1 MLSSYSTRFSR
12 SLKALLVS
20 TTLIT
25 LVACGG
31 DDDDDVDPSASPTPT
46 VAPSVTPTPTMA
58 PTITPTPFPPTP
70 VPDTSP
76 EAFTFTLEQ
85 STYARSAEVLTNTV
99 TIAGINTQAPL
110 VVSAGAEYSIASGDF
125 TTGNTTIAN
134 GQTLQIK
141 TQAGAE
147 FGDEVAITVNVGDYE
162 TSFTVVTVPQDITPE
177 PFSFAAKT
185 DVDLATAYTAS
196 ATITGINDAAPI
208 SVSNGEYAIGD
219 GDFTSAAGTIESGE
233 TVTLKVLSSTNFSTE
248 TAAVLDIGGVKG
260 TLAVTTLAQDIEPDT
275 FSFESVM
282 DADLNTVYSA
292 DAITISGINDAAPIV
307 VADGEYAINDQPF
320 TSEEGTV
327 QAGDN
332 VVLRLTSAATA
343 NTVAMATLTIGGIAN
358 SFSVTTVKDLQAPTA
373 KIAFPPPTAKTANTS
388 VIVRGSA
395 EDNLSEITDLKI
407 FVNGQDSGATIES
420 TDNFATWKTQLDL
433 EEGDNAITIV
443 VTDEA
448 GNVNSE
454 AAAVNMRRE
463 AFANAFPHAGVDFNL
478 SRSIV
483 VDDTT
488 DAPRLL
494 VGRRSIDGKI
504 ISIDLSSGVRTEITI
519 TGLPT
524 DLTITESM
532 ALDKETNAL
541 YVLSTDPGDQ
551 LIFRVDLASM
561 QVTHSLSLADKL
573 TDPNR
578 ISLRRMVVDRETQDQ
593 PRILIAMVYENAIGS
608 VDLDLTKFSV
618 FSSNSLPDSTL
629 PFNEPTDIKLIPG
642 TGRLLATSL
651 ANGQL
656 LEINPESGARR
667 LFADPLLSTE
677 TSVWGS
683 AAALAFDVYHG
694 RNRAIVTGDRND
706 DTLLAVDL
714 ETGATNLFSDFDV
727 NNDFD
732 GNKAITIH
740 PDYDYAFVF
749 DYVVHGI
756 LAVDLVSGQRVI
768 VSKGE

>member
-1 MLSSYSTRFSR
+1 
-12 SLKALLVS
+12 
-20 TTLIT
+20 
-25 LVACGG
+25 
-31 DDDDDVDPSASPTPT
+31 
-46 VAPSVTPTPTMA
+46 MA

-85 STYARSAEVLTNTV
+85 PTYARSAEVLTNTV

-125 TTGNTTIAN
+125 TAGNTTIAN

-147 FGDEVAITVNVGDYE
+147 FSDEVAITVSVGDYE

-177 PFSFAAKT
+177 PFSFAPKT
-185 DVDLATAYTAS
+185 DVDLAMAYTAS

-233 TVTLKVLSSTNFSTE
+233 TVTVKVLSSTNFSTE

-260 TLAVTTLAQDIEPDT
+260 TLAVTTLAQDIEPDA

-388 VIVRGSA
+388 VMVRGSA
-395 EDNLSEITDLKI
+395 EDNLSQITDLKI

-420 TDNFATWKTQLDL
+420 TDNFATWRTQLDL
-433 EEGDNAITIV
+433 LEGDNAITIV

-448 GNVNSE
+448 GNVNTE
-454 AAAVNMRRE
+454 AAAVNMRKE
-463 AFANAFPHAGVDFNL
+463 EYDIPFPHEGTVFDL
-478 SRSIV
+478 SRTV
-483 VDDTT
+483 VLDDTGRN
-488 DAPRLL
+488 PRLL
-494 VGRRSIDGKI
+494 IGRRFYDGKI
-504 ISIDLSSGVRTEITI
+504 RSVDLLTGARSELTI

-524 DLTITESM
+524 DHTITESM

-541 YVLSTDPGDQ
+541 YVLSTAPGDQ
-551 LIFRVDLASM
+551 IIYRVDLASLE
-561 QVTHSLSLADKL
+561 VTHFLSLADKL
-573 TDPNR
+573 TAPDK
-578 ISLRRMVVDRETQDQ
+578 ISLRRMLVDRETQDH
-593 PRILIAMVYENAIGS
+593 PRILIAMVFENAIGS
-608 VDLDLTKFSV
+608 VDLDLTEFSI
-618 FSSNSLPDSTL
+618 FSSNTIPNAAL
-629 PFNEPTDIKLIPG
+629 PFDEPTDIKLVPG
-642 TGRLLATSL
+642 TRRLLATNL
-651 ANGQL
+651 ANGQI
-656 LEINPESGARR
+656 LEIDPDTGTRS
-667 LFADPLLSTE
+667 LFVDAAASTE
-677 TSVWGS
+677 TSSWAS
-683 AAALAFDVYHG
+683 ATAIAFDVYHG
-694 RNRAIVTGDRND
+694 RNRAIFAGYRNN

-714 ETGATNLFSDFDV
+714 ENRAAELFSDLDL
-727 NNDFD
+727 NNDFVE
-732 GNKAITIH
+732 NKAITIH
-740 PDYDYAFVF
+740 PEYDFAFIF
-749 DYVVHGI
+749 DNVEDAI
-756 LAVDLVSGQRVI
+756 FAVDLVSGQRVI
-768 VSKGE
+768 ITKSE

>member
-1 MLSSYSTRFSR
+1 M
-12 SLKALLVS
+12 AP
-20 TTLIT
+20 TTT
-25 LVACGG
+25 
-31 DDDDDVDPSASPTPT
+31 
-46 VAPSVTPTPTMA
+46 

-85 STYARSAEVLTNTV
+85 PTYARSAEVLTNTV

-147 FGDEVAITVNVGDYE
+147 FGDEVAITVSVGDYE

-185 DVDLATAYTAS
+185 DVDLATAYTTS

-233 TVTLKVLSSTNFSTE
+233 TVTVKVFSSTNFSTE

-260 TLAVTTLAQDIEPDT
+260 TLAVTTLAQDIEPDA

-395 EDNLSEITDLKI
+395 EDNLSQITDLKI
-407 FVNGQDSGATIES
+407 FVNGQDSGASIES
-420 TDNFATWKTQLDL
+420 TDNFATWRTQLDL
-433 EEGDNAITIV
+433 LEGDNAITIV

-463 AFANAFPHAGVDFNL
+463 PYANPFPHEGVDFGW
-478 SRSIV
+478 SRTVV

-488 DAPRLL
+488 DSPRLL
-494 VGRRSIDGKI
+494 IGRRYYYDGKI
-504 ISIDLSSGVRTEITI
+504 RSVDLVTGIRTELNI

-524 DLTITESM
+524 DNVSTESM
-532 ALDKETNAL
+532 ALDKKGNAL
-541 YVLSTDPGDQ
+541 YVLSTAPGDQ
-551 LIFRVDLASM
+551 FIYRVDLTSLE
-561 QVTHSLSLADKL
+561 VTHSMALADKL
-573 TDPNR
+573 AEPDR
-578 ISLRRMVVDRETQDQ
+578 FGLRRMVVDRDTHDEG
-593 PRILIAMVYENAIGS
+593 RILIAMIYDNMIGA
-608 VDLDLTKFSV
+608 VDLDLTNFWV
-618 FSSNSLPDSTL
+618 FSSNSMPDAGVALDS
-629 PFNEPTDIKLIPG
+629 PTDIKLVPDAH
-642 TGRLLATSL
+642 RLLVTNS
-651 ANGQL
+651 ANGQI
-656 LEINPESGARR
+656 LEIDPISGFRSI
-667 LFADPLLSTE
+667 FADPAVSTE
-677 TSVWGS
+677 TNTWDK
-683 AAALAFDVYHG
+683 AAGLAFDVYHG
-694 RNRAIVTGDRND
+694 RNRAIVTGYGNR
-706 DTLLAVDL
+706 DTLLAVEL
-714 ETGATNLFSDFDV
+714 NTGATHLFSEMDLNLMFDL
-727 NNDFD
+727 NF
-732 GNKAITIH
+732 GIAIH
-740 PDYDYAFVF
+740 ADYDYLFIYDFVIRTVF
-749 DYVVHGI
+749 
-756 LAVDLVSGQRVI
+756 AVDLESGQRVI
-768 VSKGE
+768 ISKSNDALPR

>member
-1 MLSSYSTRFSR
+1 
-12 SLKALLVS
+12 
-20 TTLIT
+20 
-25 LVACGG
+25 
-31 DDDDDVDPSASPTPT
+31 
-46 VAPSVTPTPTMA
+46 MA

-85 STYARSAEVLTNTV
+85 PTYARSAEVLTNTV

-147 FGDEVAITVNVGDYE
+147 FGDEVAITVSVGDYE

-177 PFSFAAKT
+177 PFSFVAKT
-185 DVDLATAYTAS
+185 DVDLAMAYTAS

-219 GDFTSAAGTIESGE
+219 GDFTSADGTIESGE
-233 TVTLKVLSSTNFSTE
+233 TVTVKVLSSTNFSTE

-395 EDNLSEITDLKI
+395 EDNLSQITDLKI

-420 TDNFATWKTQLDL
+420 TDNFATWQTQLDL
-433 EEGDNAITIV
+433 LEGDNAITVV

-448 GNVNSE
+448 GNVNSA

-463 AFANAFPHAGVDFNL
+463 SFENPFPHEGVDFDA
-478 SRSIV
+478 SRTVV
-483 VDDTT
+483 VDDTQGN
-488 DAPRLL
+488 PRLL
-494 VGRRSIDGKI
+494 IGRRYYDGKI
-504 ISIDLSSGVRTEITI
+504 RSVDLATGVRTELRI

-524 DLTITESM
+524 DRTITESM

-541 YVLSTDPGDQ
+541 YVLSTAPGDQ
-551 LIFRVDLASM
+551 MIYRVDLASM
-561 QVTHSLSLADKL
+561 QVTHALNLADKL
-573 TDPNR
+573 TLPDKF
-578 ISLRRMVVDRETQDQ
+578 SLRRMLVDRVTQDQ
-593 PRILIAMVYENAIGS
+593 PRILIAITYENMIGS
-608 VDLDLTKFSV
+608 VDMDLTEFSV
-618 FSSNSLPDSTL
+618 FSSNTIPDAVLPYL
-629 PFNEPTDIKLIPG
+629 EPTDIKLIPG
-642 TGRLLATSL
+642 TDRLLVTNRVS
-651 ANGQL
+651 GQIF
-656 LEINPESGARR
+656 EVDPDTGART
-667 LFADPLLSTE
+667 LFADPTTSIE
-677 TSVWGS
+677 TSDWDS
-683 AAALAFDVYHG
+683 AAAIAFDVYRG
-694 RNRAIVTGDRND
+694 RNRAIVNAYLTS
-706 DTLLAVDL
+706 DTLLAADL
-714 ETGATNLFSDFDV
+714 DTGATELFSEFDS
-727 NNDFD
+727 NMKLTADYS
-732 GNKAITIH
+732 ITIH
-740 PDYDYAFVF
+740 PDYDFAFIYDLGVHAVF
-749 DYVVHGI
+749 
-756 LAVDLVSGQRVI
+756 AVDLESGQRVI
-768 VSKGE
+768 ISKSNDWSPR

>member
-1 MLSSYSTRFSR
+1 ME
-12 SLKALLVS
+12 
-20 TTLIT
+20 
-25 LVACGG
+25 
-31 DDDDDVDPSASPTPT
+31 
-46 VAPSVTPTPTMA
+46 

-85 STYARSAEVLTNTV
+85 PAYARSAEVLTNTV

-147 FGDEVAITVNVGDYE
+147 FSDEVAITVSVGDYE

-177 PFSFAAKT
+177 PFSFVAKT
-185 DVDLATAYTAS
+185 DVDLAMAYTAS

-233 TVTLKVLSSTNFSTE
+233 TVTVKVLSSTNFSTE

-292 DAITISGINDAAPIV
+292 DAITISGINDAAPIE
-307 VADGEYAINDQPF
+307 VADGEYAINDQAF
-320 TSEEGTV
+320 TSAEGTV
-327 QAGDN
+327 HAGDN

-395 EDNLSEITDLKI
+395 EDNLSQITDLKI
-407 FVNGQDSGATIES
+407 LVNGQDSGVTIES

-433 EEGDNAITIV
+433 FEGDNAITIV

-448 GNVNSE
+448 GNVNTE

-463 AFANAFPHAGVDFNL
+463 AFENSFPHEGVGFDL
-478 SRSIV
+478 TVSIV
-483 VDDTT
+483 LDDTT
-488 DAPRLL
+488 DNPRLL
-494 VGRRSIDGKI
+494 IGRRYLFDGTF
-504 ISIDLSSGVRTEITI
+504 ISVDLATGVRTELTI
-519 TGLPT
+519 KGLPT
-524 DLTITESM
+524 ENTITESIV
-532 ALDKETNAL
+532 LDKQTNAL
-541 YVLSTDPGDQ
+541 YMLSTDPGDQ
-551 LIFRVDLASM
+551 IIYRVDLASL
-561 QVTHSLSLADKL
+561 QVTHSLDLTDKL
-573 TDPNR
+573 TEPNKG
-578 ISLRRMVVDRETQDQ
+578 SLRRMLVDRETQEQ
-593 PRILIAMVYENAIGS
+593 PRILITMTYENAIGA
-608 VDLDLTKFSV
+608 VDLGLTEFSV
-618 FSSNSLPDSTL
+618 FSSNTIPDVALPY
-629 PFNEPTDIKLIPG
+629 EGPTDIKLMPG
-642 TGRLLATSL
+642 SDSLLVTSERT
-651 ANGQL
+651 NQIF
-656 LEINPESGARR
+656 EVDPNTGARS
-667 LFADPLLSTE
+667 LFADPAASTE
-677 TSVWGS
+677 TSVWRS
-683 AAALAFDVYHG
+683 AAAIGFDVYHG
-694 RNRAIVTGDRND
+694 RNRAIATGHGGEDF
-706 DTLLAVDL
+706 LLAVNL
-714 ETGATNLFSDFDV
+714 ETRATKLFSESDL
-727 NNDFD
+727 NMKID
-732 GNKAITIH
+732 GVYAITIH
-740 PDYDYAFVF
+740 PNYDYAFIYSV
-749 DYVVHGI
+749 GGRSL
-756 LAVDLVSGQRVI
+756 LAIDLESGQRVI
-768 VSKGE
+768 ISKSK

>member
-1 MLSSYSTRFSR
+1 M
-12 SLKALLVS
+12 AP
-20 TTLIT
+20 TTT
-25 LVACGG
+25 
-31 DDDDDVDPSASPTPT
+31 
-46 VAPSVTPTPTMA
+46 

-147 FGDEVAITVNVGDYE
+147 FGDEVAITVSVGDYE

-219 GDFTSAAGTIESGE
+219 GDFTSADGTIESGE
-233 TVTLKVLSSTNFSTE
+233 TVTVKVLSSTNFSTE

-292 DAITISGINDAAPIV
+292 DAVTISGINDAAPISV
-307 VADGEYAINDQPF
+307 VDGEYAINGQPF
-320 TSEEGTV
+320 TSAEGTV

-343 NTVAMATLTIGGIAN
+343 NTVAMATLTIGSIAN

-420 TDNFATWKTQLDL
+420 TDNFATWRTQLDL
-433 EEGDNAITIV
+433 LDGDNAITLV

-463 AFANAFPHAGVDFNL
+463 PYANPFPHEGVDFGH
-478 SRSIV
+478 SRSVIL
-483 VDDTT
+483 DDSTGS
-488 DAPRLL
+488 PRLL
-494 VGRRSIDGKI
+494 IGRTFYDGTIRSV
-504 ISIDLSSGVRTEITI
+504 DLATGVRTELTI

-524 DLTITESM
+524 DRISTECM
-532 ALDKETNAL
+532 ALDKKGGAL
-541 YVLSTDPGDQ
+541 YVVSTPPADRF
-551 LIFRVDLASM
+551 IYRVDLATL
-561 QVTHSLSLADKL
+561 QVTHSLDLSDQLMHSGDL
-573 TDPNR
+573 SVRHMT
-578 ISLRRMVVDRETQDQ
+578 VDRSKPDE
-593 PRILIAMVYENAIGS
+593 PRILLAVIYENTIGA
-608 VDLDLTKFSV
+608 LDLNLSEFTV
-618 FSSNSLPDSTL
+618 LSSNTVPDGAQ
-629 PFNEPTDIKLIPG
+629 PFDSPTDIKLVPG
-642 TGRLLATSL
+642 TDRLLVINEGS
-651 ANGQL
+651 GKI
-656 LEINPESGARR
+656 LEVDPNTGARS
-667 LFADPLLSTE
+667 LFADPSASTN
-677 TSVWGS
+677 TNIWNSS
-683 AAALAFDVYHG
+683 NALAFDVYQG
-694 RNRAIVTGDRND
+694 RNRAIVAGYKNH
-706 DTLLAVDL
+706 DTLLAVNL
-714 ETGATNLFSDFDV
+714 ETWVTELFSELELNLGFEA
-727 NNDFD
+727 NL
-732 GNKAITIH
+732 AIEIH
-740 PDYDYAFVF
+740 PDYDYAFIYDLGVLTIF
-749 DYVVHGI
+749 
-756 LAVDLVSGQRVI
+756 AVDLEFGQRVI
-768 VSKGE
+768 ISKSRDWLPR

>member
-1 MLSSYSTRFSR
+1 M
-12 SLKALLVS
+12 AP
-20 TTLIT
+20 TTT
-25 LVACGG
+25 
-31 DDDDDVDPSASPTPT
+31 
-46 VAPSVTPTPTMA
+46 

-147 FGDEVAITVNVGDYE
+147 FGDEVAITVSVGDYE

-185 DVDLATAYTAS
+185 DVDLATAYTTS

-233 TVTLKVLSSTNFSTE
+233 TVTVKVFSSTNFSTE

-260 TLAVTTLAQDIEPDT
+260 TLAVTTLAQDIEPDA

-395 EDNLSEITDLKI
+395 EDNLSQITDLKI
-407 FVNGQDSGATIES
+407 FVNGQDSGASIES
-420 TDNFATWKTQLDL
+420 TDNFATWRTQLDL
-433 EEGDNAITIV
+433 LEGDNAITIV

-448 GNVNSE
+448 GNVNTE

-463 AFANAFPHAGVDFNL
+463 SFANAFPHEGVVFEP
-478 SRSIV
+478 SRTVV
-483 VDDTT
+483 VDDTLGN
-488 DAPRLL
+488 PRLL
-494 VGRRSIDGKI
+494 IGRRYYDGKI
-504 ISIDLSSGVRTEITI
+504 RSVDLATGIRTETRI

-524 DLTITESM
+524 DRTISESM

-541 YVLSTDPGDQ
+541 YVLSTAPGDH
-551 LIFRVDLASM
+551 IIYRVDLASM
-561 QVTHSLSLADKL
+561 QVTHALNLADKL
-573 TDPNR
+573 TLPDKF
-578 ISLRRMVVDRETQDQ
+578 SLRRMLVDRVTQDQ
-593 PRILIAMVYENAIGS
+593 PRILIAITYENMIGS
-608 VDLDLTKFSV
+608 VDMDLTEFSV
-618 FSSNSLPDSTL
+618 FSSNTIPDAVLPYH
-629 PFNEPTDIKLIPG
+629 EPTDIKLIPG
-642 TGRLLATSL
+642 TDRLLVTNRVS
-651 ANGQL
+651 GQIF
-656 LEINPESGARR
+656 EVDPDTGARA
-667 LFADPLLSTE
+667 LFADPATSIE
-677 TSVWGS
+677 TSAWMSGG
-683 AAALAFDVYHG
+683 AIAFDVYHG
-694 RNRAIVTGDRND
+694 RNRAIIHGYLNINN
-706 DTLLAVDL
+706 DTLLAVGLD
-714 ETGATNLFSDFDV
+714 TGAANLFSEFDS
-727 NNDFD
+727 NMEFD
-732 GNKAITIH
+732 EPNAITIH
-740 PDYDYAFVF
+740 PDYEFAFVF
-749 DYVVHGI
+749 DNTQNAI
-756 LAVDLVSGQRVI
+756 FAVDLVTGQRVVI
-768 VSKGE
+768 SKSN

>member
-1 MLSSYSTRFSR
+1 M
-12 SLKALLVS
+12 A
-20 TTLIT
+20 
-25 LVACGG
+25 
-31 DDDDDVDPSASPTPT
+31 PT
-46 VAPSVTPTPTMA
+46 

-125 TTGNTTIAN
+125 TAGNTTIAN

-147 FGDEVAITVNVGDYE
+147 FSDEVAITVSVGDYE

-177 PFSFAAKT
+177 PFSFAPKT
-185 DVDLATAYTAS
+185 DVDLAMAYTAS

-233 TVTLKVLSSTNFSTE
+233 TVTVKVLSSTNFSTE

-260 TLAVTTLAQDIEPDT
+260 TLAVTTLAQDIEPDA

-388 VIVRGSA
+388 VMVRGSA
-395 EDNLSEITDLKI
+395 EDNLSQITDLKI

-433 EEGDNAITIV
+433 FEGDNAITIV

-448 GNVNSE
+448 GNVNTE
-454 AAAVNMRRE
+454 AASVNMRRE
-463 AFANAFPHAGVDFNL
+463 DYDLEFPHEGVEFNL
-478 SRSIV
+478 SRTV
-483 VDDTT
+483 VLDDTV
-488 DAPRLL
+488 DSPRLL
-494 VGRRSIDGKI
+494 IGRRSIDGKI
-504 ISIDLSSGVRTEITI
+504 MSIDPSTGVRTELTVK
-519 TGLPT
+519 GLPT
-524 DLTITESM
+524 NLTVTESM
-532 ALDKETNAL
+532 TLDKETNAL
-541 YVLSTDPGDQ
+541 YVLSTAPGDQ
-551 LIFRVDLASM
+551 IIYRVDLASLE
-561 QVTHSLSLADKL
+561 VTHFLSLADKL
-573 TDPNR
+573 TAPDK
-578 ISLRRMVVDRETQDQ
+578 ISLRRMLVDRETQDH
-593 PRILIAMVYENAIGS
+593 PRILIAMVFENAIGS
-608 VDLDLTKFSV
+608 VDLDLTEFSI
-618 FSSNSLPDSTL
+618 FSSNTIPNTAL
-629 PFNEPTDIKLIPG
+629 PFDEPTDIKLVPG
-642 TGRLLATSL
+642 TRRLLATNL
-651 ANGQL
+651 ANGQI
-656 LEINPESGARR
+656 LEIDPDTGTRN
-667 LFADPLLSTE
+667 LFVDATASTE
-677 TSVWGS
+677 TSSWAS
-683 AAALAFDVYHG
+683 ATAIAFDVYHG
-694 RNRAIVTGDRND
+694 RNRAIVTGYENN
-706 DTLLAVDL
+706 DTLLAVNL
-714 ETGATNLFSDFDV
+714 ESRVTELFSGLDLNNRFDE
-727 NNDFD
+727 
-732 GNKAITIH
+732 NKAIMIH
-740 PDYDYAFVF
+740 PNYEFAFVF
-749 DYVVHGI
+749 DNTENAI
-756 LAVDLVSGQRVI
+756 FAVDLVTGQRVVI
-768 VSKGE
+768 SKSN

>member
-1 MLSSYSTRFSR
+1 M
-12 SLKALLVS
+12 AP
-20 TTLIT
+20 TTT
-25 LVACGG
+25 
-31 DDDDDVDPSASPTPT
+31 
-46 VAPSVTPTPTMA
+46 

-147 FGDEVAITVNVGDYE
+147 FGDEVAITVSVGDYE

-219 GDFTSAAGTIESGE
+219 GDFTSADGTIESGE
-233 TVTLKVLSSTNFSTE
+233 TVTVKVLSSTNFSTE

-292 DAITISGINDAAPIV
+292 DAVTISGINDAAPISV
-307 VADGEYAINDQPF
+307 VDGEYAINGQPF
-320 TSEEGTV
+320 TSAEGTV

-343 NTVAMATLTIGGIAN
+343 NTVAMATLTIGSIAN

-420 TDNFATWKTQLDL
+420 TDNFATWRTQLDL
-433 EEGDNAITIV
+433 LDGDNAITIV

-448 GNVNSE
+448 GNVNAE
-454 AAAVNMRRE
+454 AASVNMRRE
-463 AFANAFPHAGVDFNL
+463 AFANAFPHEGVDFDA
-478 SRSIV
+478 SRTIV
-483 VDDTT
+483 VDDTQG
-488 DAPRLL
+488 DPRLL
-494 VGRRSIDGKI
+494 MGRRYYDGKI
-504 ISIDLSSGVRTEITI
+504 RSVDLATGVRTELRI

-524 DLTITESM
+524 DRTITESM
-532 ALDKETNAL
+532 ALDKETSSL

-551 LIFRVDLASM
+551 VIYRVDLPTL
-561 QVTHSLSLADKL
+561 QVTHSLDL
-573 TDPNR
+573 TDELTMPEK
-578 ISLRRMVVDRETQDQ
+578 LGLVRMVVDRATQDQ
-593 PRILIAMVYENAIGS
+593 PRILIAMGFENAIGS
-608 VDLDLTKFSV
+608 IDLGLTEFSI
-618 FSSNSLPDSTL
+618 FSSNTIPDGEL
-629 PFNEPTDIKLIPG
+629 PFDLPTDIQLVPG
-642 TGRLLATSL
+642 ANHLLVANYSTGQILELDPDTGKRRLLADPSTTSSW
-651 ANGQL
+651 G
-656 LEINPESGARR
+656 ES
-667 LFADPLLSTE
+667 FAI
-677 TSVWGS
+677 
-683 AAALAFDVYHG
+683 ALDVYQG
-694 RNRAIVTGDRND
+694 RNRAIVIGWGHT

-714 ETGATNLFSDFDV
+714 ETGSTEMFSELDLNVGFGQ
-727 NNDFD
+727 NR
-732 GNKAITIH
+732 AIAIH
-740 PDYDYAFVF
+740 PDYDFVF
-749 DYVVHGI
+749 AYDLIIGTVF
-756 LAVDLVSGQRVI
+756 AVDLESGQRVI
-768 VSKGE
+768 ITKSE

>member
-1 MLSSYSTRFSR
+1 ME
-12 SLKALLVS
+12 
-20 TTLIT
+20 
-25 LVACGG
+25 
-31 DDDDDVDPSASPTPT
+31 
-46 VAPSVTPTPTMA
+46 

-85 STYARSAEVLTNTV
+85 STYARSAEVLTNAV
-99 TIAGINTQAPL
+99 TIAGINSQAPL

-147 FGDEVAITVNVGDYE
+147 FSDEVAITVSVGDYE

-185 DVDLATAYTAS
+185 DVDLAMAYTAS

-233 TVTLKVLSSTNFSTE
+233 TVTVKVLSSTNFSTE

-320 TSEEGTV
+320 TSAEGTV

-358 SFSVTTVKDLQAPTA
+358 SFLVTTVKDLQAPTA

-395 EDNLSEITDLKI
+395 EDNLSQITDLKI
-407 FVNGQDSGATIES
+407 FVNGQDSGAGIES

-463 AFANAFPHAGVDFNL
+463 SYANPFPHEGVDFSH
-478 SRSIV
+478 SRSVIL
-483 VDDTT
+483 DDSTGS
-488 DAPRLL
+488 PRLL
-494 VGRRSIDGKI
+494 IGGTFYDGKI
-504 ISIDLSSGVRTEITI
+504 QSVDLATSVRTELTI

-524 DLTITESM
+524 NRTTTESM
-532 ALDKETNAL
+532 VLDTKSNAL
-541 YVLSTDPGDQ
+541 YVLSSPPADKF
-551 LIFRVDLASM
+551 IYRVDLATL
-561 QVTHSLSLADKL
+561 QVTHSLDLSDQLMQPGDYSV
-573 TDPNR
+573 R
-578 ISLRRMVVDRETQDQ
+578 HMMVDRSTQDK
-593 PRILIAMVYENAIGS
+593 PRVLIAMTYENTIGA
-608 VDLDLTKFSV
+608 LDLNLSEFSV
-618 FSSNSLPDSTL
+618 LSSNTVPDGAQPYDS
-629 PFNEPTDIKLIPG
+629 PTDIKLVPG
-642 TGRLLATSL
+642 TDRLLVTNEGSGKIFEVDP
-651 ANGQL
+651 NT
-656 LEINPESGARR
+656 GARS
-667 LFADPLLSTE
+667 LFADPSASTN
-677 TSVWGS
+677 TNIWNSS
-683 AAALAFDVYHG
+683 NALAFDVYQG
-694 RNRAIVTGDRND
+694 RNRAIVAGYKNH
-706 DTLLAVDL
+706 DTLLAVNL
-714 ETGATNLFSDFDV
+714 EAGATELFSELELNLGFEA
-727 NNDFD
+727 NL
-732 GNKAITIH
+732 AIEIH
-740 PDYDYAFVF
+740 PDYDFAFIYDLGVRVVF
-749 DYVVHGI
+749 
-756 LAVDLVSGQRVI
+756 AVDLESGQRVI
-768 VSKGE
+768 ISKSNDWSPR